1 MQIPRKLLQTSIA
14 TGFTVISLLLLFVF
28 SDISI
33 AQTST
38 GPKALRYQYDAL
50 GRLTFTEDSVNSNR
64 DFDYD
69 AAGNRLFVAT
79 GTATD
84 ESAAPSVPAAPT
96 GLISKGPF
104 SPTGGYHMTW
114 NSVPSAI
121 RYEVKI
127 RGGTPFTT
135 TNTYADSPGPAP
147 EWVRAINTV
156 GAGPQ
161 AYF

>member
-1 MQIPRKLLQTSIA
+1 MQTMKTSKCIA
-14 TGFTVISLLLLFVF
+14 AQIVTL
-28 SDISI
+28 ISI
-33 AQTST
+33 LLMFFFSITSMAQNST

-50 GRLTFTEDSVNSNR
+50 GRLTFTEDTVNGNR

-69 AAGNRLFVAT
+69 AAGNRLFVTT
-79 GTATD
+79 GTPSD
-84 ESAAPSVPAAPT
+84 GAAGPSVPAAPK

-114 NSVPSAI
+114 NSVPTAI

-156 GAGPQ
+156 GPGSE